1 MPLDKINVF
10 NRINIHLSELLL
22 KYFSEQFCLQWKK
35 QKQKNTFFSTDLN
48 FLPFTNNVIFI

>member
-22 KYFSEQFCLQWKK
+22 KYFSEQFCLHSEKNKNKK
-35 QKQKNTFFSTDLN
+35 TRSFQQT
-48 FLPFTNNVIFI
+48 